1 MSCDKL
7 VFDLSQEIEGSPNVF
22 VKKDWLNILDNMNQ
36 NYSGNQSVVD
46 TSQLSNSNKY
56 LSYREAFLEVPLLLT
71 LSTSGNSANFLPAT
85 VGLGSSQAISLKS
98 WFGNIIHSFTLDY
111 NGTTIIQQTP
121 YINMWNCFKLLTSL
135 SWGDVITQ
143 GPSIGFYPDDP
154 LAFVYESAAGP
165 YGIGVC
171 NNADGGVN
179 VQTTAAANV
188 NIPLTLATNLG
199 QTFHSQLGNSAVR
212 KRSEYI
218 SYDPIVD
225 ANTTSIVS
233 IQGLAGSAYSNLFNA
248 SSCVQVWKS
257 NVFRRVDGAVGAIG
271 IVEIAV
277 MATIYLKHIHSF
289 FAMCPL
295 LKGVFMKMTMNLN
308 NTSTNFTVV
317 ATANPPAA
325 ATIQNALTSITLD
338 SVSNPVGGVN
348 PLMITAGSIYSSS
361 TALGSTSYIAT
372 VQVGSNCLNSA
383 VAGIPAYQPGPLA
396 KSIYLYVPA
405 YTFNPV
411 FEQSYLSAPIKQIK
425 YTDVYQYQVINVS
438 AQQQFNNL
446 LTNGISNVKS
456 VLIVPFYSAGA
467 VNTGLG
473 IANPVFQSPFDPA
486 GCGCTSP
493 LSLLGN
499 FNVVVSG
506 QNAIYNTQR
515 YAFEEFN
522 NQLYGQNAVNGGMTD
537 GLTSSLISSL
547 GFEMEYCY
555 YYVNVSRMLPI
566 EESVPKSIQIV
577 GTNYS
582 TKALDLWCFIEYGVD
597 ISIDILTGSRV

>member
-46 TSQLSNSNKY
+46 TSQLCNSNRY
-56 LSYREAFLEVPLLLT
+56 LSYRESYLEMPLLLT
-71 LSTSGNSANFLPAT
+71 LSTAAASANFLPGT
-85 VGLGSSQAISLKS
+85 LGLGSAQVISLKS

-143 GPSIGFYPDDP
+143 GPTIGFYPDDP

-171 NNADGGVN
+171 NNANAGFC
-179 VQTTAAANV
+179 VQSAAVANQ
-188 NIPLTLATNLG
+188 ILPLSSATNLG
-199 QTFHSQLGNSAVR
+199 QNFHSQLGNCAVR

-218 SYDPIVD
+218 SYDPIGGGPPTAV
-225 ANTTSIVS
+225 TSIA
-233 IQGLAGSAYSNLFNA
+233 GLAGSAYNLLFNA
-248 SSCVQVWKS
+248 AACAQVWKS
-257 NVFRRVDGAVGAIG
+257 NVFRRVDGGAAVIG

-308 NTSTNFTVV
+308 NTSTSFDVV
-317 ATANPPAA
+317 TAVNPPTA
-325 ATIQNALTSITLD
+325 ATVQTALTSITLT

-348 PLMITAGSIYSSS
+348 PLMISAGSSYSSGCS
-361 TALGSTSYIAT
+361 LGSTSYIAT
-372 VQVGSNCLNSA
+372 VQVGSNCLNSS
-383 VAGIPAYQPGPLA
+383 VAGGANYQPGPLA

-411 FEQSYLSAPIKQIK
+411 FESSYLSSPIKQIK
-425 YTDVYQYQVINVS
+425 YTDVYQYQIINVTS
-438 AQQQFNNL
+438 GQQCNNL
-446 LTNGISNVKS
+446 ISNGISNVKS
-456 VLIVPFYSAGA
+456 VLIIPFYTAGA

-493 LSLLGN
+493 LCLLGN

-506 QNAIYNTQR
+506 QNSIYNTQR
-515 YAFEEFN
+515 YVFEEFN
-522 NQLYGQNAVNGGMTD
+522 NQLAGQNAVNGGMTD

-555 YYVNVSRMLPI
+555 YYVNISRMLPV
-566 EESVPKSIQIV
+566 EESVPKSIQII

-582 TKALDLWCFIEYGVD
+582 TKSLDLWCFVEYGVE
-597 ISIDILTGSRV
+597 ISLDILTGSRV